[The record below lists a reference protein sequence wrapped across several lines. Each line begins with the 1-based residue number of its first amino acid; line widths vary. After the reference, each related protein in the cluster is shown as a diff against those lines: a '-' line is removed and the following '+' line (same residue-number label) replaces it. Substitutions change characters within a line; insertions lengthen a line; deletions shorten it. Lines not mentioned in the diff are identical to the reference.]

1 MIEAIGFRAMVKEAR
16 SPEIGELM
24 SSGVKLVMFRVGDVN
39 KISYK
44 VNPWKLSYE
53 FNNIVRE
60 RIYLFMKIAYIAS
73 CTMILQIS
81 REN

>member
-24 SSGVKLVMFRVGDVN
+24 SSGMKLVMFRVGDVN

-44 VNPWKLSYE
+44 VNP
-53 FNNIVRE
+53 
-60 RIYLFMKIAYIAS
+60 
-73 CTMILQIS
+73 
-81 REN
+81 